1 MADPSIARTRVW
13 TLIAAVSPFYQNF
26 LHDGLAWFKSASPSV
41 HLGAFGKHPGWNDHM
56 DDIGLETES
65 ILTAKRL
72 LYLQGIAANISAG
85 TWEQCEESK
94 RLPTFDHVFRWQR
107 GDQYLL
113 GRMWSSRDGKG
124 RTHFPM
130 ILCAHI
136 AGKPAPRA
144 EDVRQCLE
152 AMRRQCLETVSAGT
166 VREVLAEGLRSLRGL
181 PWENDRVVEFQD
193 LAIGDLP
200 EFIEF
205 HSGRFRPRRNPP
217 SRVLRANATTRDL
230 NRWTAAIRERLD
242 PDAPILLIMPL
253 HEQATWLDIIAGEP
267 TPEDLM
273 SLRIIGPG

>member
-1 MADPSIARTRVW
+1 M
-13 TLIAAVSPFYQNF
+13 AAVSPFYQYF
-26 LHDGLAWFKSASPSV
+26 LHDGLAWFTSAPPSV

-56 DDIGLETES
+56 DDIGLDTDS

-72 LYLQGIAANISAG
+72 LYLQGIAANVSAG

-94 RLPTFDHVFRWQR
+94 RLPNFNHVFRWQR

-124 RTHFPM
+124 RAHFPM

-136 AGKPAPRA
+136 AGTPAPRA

-152 AMRRQCLETVSAGT
+152 KIRHQCLETVSAET
-166 VREVLAEGLRSLRGL
+166 VRAVLAEGLRSLRGL
-181 PWENDRVVEFQD
+181 PPETGGVVEFQD

-205 HSGRFRPRRNPP
+205 HPGRFRPRRNPP
-217 SRVLRANATTRDL
+217 SRVLRANATPRDL
-230 NRWTAAIRERLD
+230 NRWMAAVRERLD
-242 PDAPILLIMPL
+242 PDAPILLVMPL
-253 HEQATWLDIIAGEP
+253 QEQATWLDLIAGEP

-273 SLRIIGPG
+273 SLRMIDSD